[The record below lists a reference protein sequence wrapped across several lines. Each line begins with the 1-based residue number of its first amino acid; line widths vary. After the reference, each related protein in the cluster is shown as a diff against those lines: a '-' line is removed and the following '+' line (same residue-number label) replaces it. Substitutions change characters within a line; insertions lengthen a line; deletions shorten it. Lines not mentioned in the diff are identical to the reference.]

1 MTFEKVAKIIAD
13 YKDIDV
19 ATITP
24 DSTFSELGVDS
35 LDTVEVGV
43 RSPGYVPM
51 DVLRAG
57 DVGYIAASI
66 KDLQD
71 TRVGD
76 TITDDANPAAEM
88 LPGYRQV
95 NFEDEFGAQIEMSPD
110 LKTVQDI
117 VTLIDQQA

>member
-35 LDTVEVGV
+35 LDTVELI
-43 RSPGYVPM
+43 M
-51 DVLRAG
+51 
-57 DVGYIAASI
+57 
-66 KDLQD
+66 
-71 TRVGD
+71 
-76 TITDDANPAAEM
+76 
-88 LPGYRQV
+88 
-95 NFEDEFGAQIEMSPD
+95 NFEYEFGAQIEMSPD